1 MKYAKLIKDFIT
13 NLIKSATNYL
23 KANNLIDTPAKKLAL
38 LLLGLGGVLIV
49 ALLGFLL
56 YASYTLKSS
65 LETSINSYLASIKED
80 IPTLEYEPFVCSGV
94 ANISCATRYITLA
107 GEVQAREVSLGF
119 GSLGDKKRLNAWIE
133 TKEVEFIKDTSTH
146 SLLRVFFALPKVD
159 LSDILFPTY
168 GLCEL
173 ENILLDSSDFKVA
186 KTEQNT
192 PIQNPKID
200 SRTHI
205 THIAKC
211 NLKAQNM
218 NYTLKAQA
226 EQSLEPNQNKDTQN
240 IKDIL
245 LEIYDSYT
253 TTPNAFMEESRIWID
268 SISLNLKPNKLDSTI
283 AQWLEKLEYGKSPDE
298 KSTKEQAKA
307 LKERFDKAIT
317 ESANIATYTFSF
329 VSSNK
334 DTRRAIMEGVNSFSN
349 LLQGESAEVRYEL
362 LPKHTR
368 YFRLSDLV
376 SAPSAVLNLANFA
389 LKVEQTQ
396 KSKEQK
402 ATKDS
407 SDSSEASKLTP
418 QK

>member
-13 NLIKSATNYL
+13 SLINSATNYL

-94 ANISCATRYITLA
+94 ANISCATRYIALA

-226 EQSLEPNQNKDTQN
+226 EQSLQTKDTLDKDTQN

-283 AQWLEKLEYGKSPDE
+283 AQWLEKLEYGKSPNE

-349 LLQGESAEVRYEL
+349 LLQGESTEVRYEL

-396 KSKEQK
+396 KPKEQK
-402 ATKDS
+402 DTK
-407 SDSSEASKLTP
+407 DSSEASKITP

>member
-1 MKYAKLIKDFIT
+1 MKYAKLVKDFIT
-13 NLIKSATNYL
+13 NLINSATNYL

-38 LLLGLGGVLIV
+38 LLLGLGGVLII

-94 ANISCATRYITLA
+94 ASISCATRYIALA
-107 GEVQAREVSLGF
+107 GEVQSREVSLGF
-119 GSLGDKKRLNAWIE
+119 GSLGDKKRLNAWLE

-173 ENILLDSSDFKVA
+173 ENVLLDSSDFKVA

-192 PIQNPKID
+192 PIQNPKMD

-226 EQSLEPNQNKDTQN
+226 EQSLQTKDALDKDTQN

-268 SISLNLKPNKLDSTI
+268 SISLNLKPSKLDSTI
-283 AQWLEKLEYGKSPDE
+283 AQWLEKLEYGKAADE

-349 LLQGESAEVRYEL
+349 LLQGESTEVRYEL

-396 KSKEQK
+396 KPKEQK
-402 ATKDS
+402 ATK
-407 SDSSEASKLTP
+407 DSSEASKLTP

>member
-1 MKYAKLIKDFIT
+1 MKYIKLTKVT
-13 NLIKSATNYL
+13 NLINSATNYL
-23 KANNLIDTPAKKLAL
+23 KVNNLIDTPAKKLAL

-49 ALLGFLL
+49 ALLVFLF

-65 LETSINSYLASIKED
+65 LETSINSYLSSIKED

-94 ANISCATRYITLA
+94 ANISCASRYIALA
-107 GEVQAREVSLGF
+107 GEAQAREVALGF
-119 GSLGDKKRLNAWIE
+119 GSLGNKKRLNAWIE

-159 LSDILFPTY
+159 LSDILFPTSA
-168 GLCEL
+168 LCEL
-173 ENILLDSSDFKVA
+173 ENILLDSSDFEA
-186 KTEQNT
+186 NT
-192 PIQNPKID
+192 TQSPIQNPKMD

-226 EQSLEPNQNKDTQN
+226 EQSITPNKDAQN

-268 SISLNLKPNKLDSTI
+268 SISLKLKPNKLDSAI
-283 AQWLEKLEYGKSPDE
+283 EQWLEKLQYGKSQE
-298 KSTKEQAKA
+298 KSTKEQTKA

-349 LLQGESAEVRYEL
+349 LLQGESTEVRYEL

-396 KSKEQK
+396 KSQEEKKEK
-402 ATKDS
+402 KKENS
-407 SDSSEASKLTP
+407 SDSVAP